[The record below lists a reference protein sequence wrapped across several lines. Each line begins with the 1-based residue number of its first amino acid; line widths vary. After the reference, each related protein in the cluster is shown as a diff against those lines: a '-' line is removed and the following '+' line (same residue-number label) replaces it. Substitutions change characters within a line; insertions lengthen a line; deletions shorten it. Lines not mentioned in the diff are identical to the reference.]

1 MMRISVKCLL
11 LAINVAVTCP
21 VATAQQLQVLPKDE
35 AARDPAFLAFRTRL
49 FAAIRSRDVAH
60 IVAQSTSDILI
71 SFGGNGGHDEL
82 RDFLL
87 VPEENYADEYKHL
100 AVETREENWATFEE
114 TLALG
119 GVFTAPD
126 TFVTP
131 YMFAYDF
138 PEKYDVFGILVVTG
152 TSVLMRG
159 APNRDAPVLA
169 RLNYAVVTG
178 NEIDPVNG
186 YAEVT
191 LHDGAKGFVH
201 VDYLRSPID
210 QRAVFRREGSEWKM
224 EVLVAGD

>member
-1 MMRISVKCLL
+1 MTAF
-11 LAINVAVTCP
+11 LALASQ
-21 VATAQQLQVLPKDE
+21 AALAQQLQVLPRDE
-35 AARDPAFLAFRTRL
+35 AARDPAFLAFLTRL
-49 FAAIRSRDVAH
+49 QEAIHSRDLAY
-60 IVAQSTSDILI
+60 IVAQSSSDVLV

-82 RDFLL
+82 REFFL

-100 AVETREENWATFEE
+100 AAETREENWATFEE
-114 TLALG
+114 TLTLG
-119 GVFTAPD
+119 GVFTAPG

-131 YMFAYDF
+131 YIFAYDF

-152 TSVLMRG
+152 TSVLMRQ
-159 APNRDAPVLA
+159 APDRDAPVLA

-210 QRAVFRREGSEWKM
+210 QRAIFRREDGEWKM